1 MHLWDKP
8 TKNRVPAK
16 QKNERRQPDTW
27 SEGAAQ
33 AEQVRQTFYDTPKVT
48 YMNHDA
54 PRGSSRGWAA
64 PAQSIG
70 TTVGVLSFSK
80 HHKRPGGGGV
90 GCPHAYLQ
98 RQPQRPPPPL
108 IPAYRLRRGGR
119 VSGGSCRQRAPGRHH
134 VEESRLGKVGPGV
147 THTPP
152 AASHGTDSI
161 NTNVTVPQRK
171 RATSTTWDGTVG
183 AGCRARPVQGP
194 RVPPTGPTPGLHLSF
209 TAIHP

>member
-1 MHLWDKP
+1 
-8 TKNRVPAK
+8 
-16 QKNERRQPDTW
+16 
-27 SEGAAQ
+27 
-33 AEQVRQTFYDTPKVT
+33 
-48 YMNHDA
+48 
-54 PRGSSRGWAA
+54 
-64 PAQSIG
+64 
-70 TTVGVLSFSK
+70 
-80 HHKRPGGGGV
+80 V

-134 VEESRLGKVGPGV
+134 VEESRLGKVGV

-161 NTNVTVPQRK
+161 NTKVPQRK

-183 AGCRARPVQGP
+183 AGCRARPVQGRRVLSRP
-194 RVPPTGPTPGLHLSF
+194 RRVPTPTVSQQFAPDFGNSSPNVQNRAVKTRKVDLFRPNTRCTANRVGRRASTLCHIYFISIKDGERVGGYPCGQASSRTSAEKAHSLHLYQ
-209 TAIHP
+209 